1 MDETSKPK
9 TIVGRMAR
17 VEPCPCGNAV
27 ILTVGPV
34 SLRLDV
40 AAANDVVTT
49 LGHAVRIREI
59 APPPDDGPD
68 RQN

>member
-9 TIVGRMAR
+9 AIVGQMAR
-17 VEPCPCGNAV
+17 VEPCPCGNSV

-34 SLRLDV
+34 SLRLDM

-49 LGHAVRIREI
+49 LGQALQLLES
-59 APPPDDGPD
+59 APACGDGE
-68 RQN
+68 RNN